1 VQMFWRLTTNQ
12 KTLAIGFIKRLHAI
26 CIRVANGNETAA
38 TAFIAR
44 FTQRTLR
51 SLSLESNAP
60 SRAASPTGA
69 EEAGPTMVDQDFLA
83 DLVGQDL
90 RHLPAILYCS
100 CTLADPGAG

>member
-1 VQMFWRLTTNQ
+1 MFWRLTANQ

-26 CIRVANGNETAA
+26 CIRAANGNETAA

-51 SLSLESNAP
+51 SLSLESRGP
-60 SRAASPTGA
+60 SRATSPAGA
-69 EEAGPTMVDQDFLA
+69 AEVGPTMAMADQDFMA

-90 RHLPAILYCS
+90 RHMPAIL
-100 CTLADPGAG
+100 